1 MLDVRLDSVQDICTA
16 LRYSVHDPETQSHL
30 AAAMSSM
37 FDLPGAR
44 QVRRDDLRSP
54 DESPRST
61 PDRDIEQLLRQR
73 ISAEF
78 AFTTAEE
85 GSDDADGAAQSDED
99 EAELRLFAAPANA
112 APATLKVRL
121 SSPGLDKGD
130 GSGFLVKKPH
140 SYYFADEPTSDEEL
154 ALQASAIDGR
164 TVLEMAQQPWPACA
178 MPWKV
183 QTITKD
189 GMKKAVLVGHP
200 PMLATVDETQH
211 KRTRK
216 GKKAR
221 IALRMKKQANKDKQ
235 EERARLAA
243 EKEAAEREK
252 RTRRNRE
259 KKVKKKAKA
268 QAKKTEGEGEGNTE
282 GTTQPAD
289 VDADISM
296 QD

>member
-1 MLDVRLDSVQDICTA
+1 
-16 LRYSVHDPETQSHL
+16 
-30 AAAMSSM
+30 MSSM
-37 FDLPGAR
+37 FDLPSAKR
-44 QVRRDDLRSP
+44 VRRDELRSP

-61 PDRDIEQLLRQR
+61 PDRDVQDFLRQR
-73 ISAEF
+73 LSAEY
-78 AFTTAEE
+78 AFTTTERE
-85 GSDDADGAAQSDED
+85 PDHGDVQEAAQSDED

-121 SSPGLDKGD
+121 TSPALDQGD
-130 GSGFLVKKPH
+130 GSGFLRKKPK

-154 ALQASAIDGR
+154 ALHASAIDGSA
-164 TVLEMAQQPWPACA
+164 VLELSRQPWPACA
-178 MPWKV
+178 VPWKV
-183 QTITKD
+183 RTLTKD
-189 GMKKAVLVGHP
+189 GIKKAVLVGHP
-200 PMLATVDETQH
+200 PTLATVEEKES

-221 IALRMKKQANKDKQ
+221 IALRKKKQANKDKQ
-235 EERARLAA
+235 EEKLKLAA

-268 QAKKTEGEGEGNTE
+268 QAKKAGGEESAE
-282 GTTQPAD
+282 SGTHPA
-289 VDADISM
+289 VEADADTSM